1 MGSDTIRQLSMGYCC
16 CSYNVYVRVTID
28 FYCRVVSQTLLC
40 NADVLYITRIMIG
53 CSAYYTMQTRSKTKA
68 EKERRAAQFLCGI
81 VEGFYGRPWTAD
93 QRKDLFARMKHLG
106 MNTYIYAPKD
116 DLKHRADWRQLYN
129 SDEVELLQSL
139 IQTAKMENVTFVYA
153 LSPGIDII
161 YSSEKEI
168 KALHDK
174 SEQVRCLGCDA
185 FALLFDDIDMALND
199 ADKKQFSS
207 IVMAQLTVANALY
220 EFLKCPHFFFC
231 PTEYC
236 ESRAN
241 PSLEESDY
249 LLTLGKKLV
258 ADIHILWTGPRVV
271 SREITIDHIR
281 RVAAVLQRKPVV
293 WDNLHANDYDPKR
306 VFLGPFAGRSV
317 RLKEEIAGILLNPN
331 CRYEANFLP
340 FYTLAEWNSC
350 HADADVLEEAE
361 SDAILEAGD
370 VVPVAAHIVEN
381 ASPKRLYHPL
391 KALDEG
397 IKKWIEYFNAESSTN
412 SHASVSV
419 EIAEVDELDELK
431 PSTSCISLVARE
443 LNGPDSR
450 DNQTSIVCFNA
461 ENTSVVHTVN
471 SMCSEYSEPMDLMSV
486 TKDDRKLPLESSY
499 QNKGNVQEMLEVSS
513 DISMDSSF
521 HSDSEANVTAVD
533 QVAIFVDMFYLPFEH
548 GRRGIQM
555 LQEFSWLHE
564 NSYVMR
570 RSSSS
575 GIDDQKVQEFVSDE
589 WKRRCEDFVKLL
601 RDVTRLYQHITQLPN
616 RSVVQELFQ
625 YIYDAQGMASILE
638 ALVLWMAG
646 GHLNVAPVDC
656 DCFWRVGIPDVEP
669 WTLSGGFLADL
680 QKLLYS
686 NANLADLF
694 LLKTVLPLSLNC
706 YTVRPYVDE
715 DTKNV
720 RYIWKA
726 EDECASSLGI
736 LEGIKDER
744 FFDKYIGAYISF
756 ATPRT
761 CFIAVENDAIGS
773 PRQVIGMICAA
784 LDAKEFAEKVRS
796 EYIPKM
802 CSKYKVYA
810 EAEKG
815 QSLSHNEEIERQWQS
830 LHEDIAEWGP
840 PSLSDY
846 FYEQFPSQIDVRC
859 HELSQDAV
867 VFRRLVCIT
876 AIALSYNGSSGFFM
890 VLNSSD
896 SEKINLCS
904 RIGLIT
910 LKEANVAD
918 DMILMGHSL

>member
-1 MGSDTIRQLSMGYCC
+1 
-16 CSYNVYVRVTID
+16 
-28 FYCRVVSQTLLC
+28 
-40 NADVLYITRIMIG
+40 
-53 CSAYYTMQTRSKTKA
+53 MQTRSKTKA

-93 QRKDLFARMKHLG
+93 QRKDLFARMKRLG

-116 DLKHRADWRQLYN
+116 DLKHRAEWRQLYN

-139 IQTAKMENVTFVYA
+139 IQTARMENVTFVYA

-185 FALLFDDIDMALND
+185 FALLFDDIDITLND
-199 ADKKQFSS
+199 ADKKQFST
-207 IVMAQLTVANALY
+207 IVMAQLTVANSLY

-271 SREITIDHIR
+271 SREITIEHIR

-306 VFLGPFAGRSV
+306 VFLGPFAGRPV
-317 RLKEEIAGILLNPN
+317 RLKDEIAGILLNPN

-340 FYTLAEWNSC
+340 FYTLAEWNKC

-370 VVPVAAHIVEN
+370 VVPVATHIVEN

-397 IKKWIEYFNAESSTN
+397 IKKWIEYFNAELSTN
-412 SHASVSV
+412 SHSSFSIKVAG
-419 EIAEVDELDELK
+419 ADELNELK
-431 PSTSCISLVARE
+431 PSTSSTSLVTRE
-443 LNGPDSR
+443 LNGPDSI
-450 DNQTSIVCFNA
+450 DNQTAIVYFNA
-461 ENTSVVHTVN
+461 ENNSVIQPVN
-471 SMCSEYSEPMDLMSV
+471 SMCSEYSEPMDLMSA
-486 TKDDRKLPLESSY
+486 TKDDTKPLLEASDQSR
-499 QNKGNVQEMLEVSS
+499 GNIQEMLEVSS
-513 DISMDSSF
+513 DISMDSSV
-521 HSDSEANVTAVD
+521 HSDLETNITGVD

-570 RSSSS
+570 RSSDS

-616 RSVVQELFQ
+616 RNVVQELFQ
-625 YIYDAQGMASILE
+625 YVYDAQGMASILE

-646 GHLNVAPVDC
+646 GHLNIAPADC

-680 QKLLYS
+680 QKLLCS
-686 NANLADLF
+686 SANLADLF

-720 RYIWKA
+720 RYMWKS
-726 EDECASSLGI
+726 ENEYASSVGI
-736 LEGIKDER
+736 LGEIKDER

-756 ATPRT
+756 AMPRT
-761 CFIAVENDAIGS
+761 CFVAVEDDSVGN

-784 LDAKEFAEKVRS
+784 LDAKQFAEKLRNQ
-796 EYIPKM
+796 YIPKM
-802 CSKYKVYA
+802 RSKYKAYA

-815 QSLSHNEEIERQWQS
+815 QSISCSEEIERQWQR
-830 LHEDIAEWGP
+830 LHQDIAEWGP

-859 HELSQDAV
+859 HDLSQDAV
-867 VFRRLVCIT
+867 IFRRLVCIT

-890 VLNSSD
+890 VLDSSD
-896 SEKINLCS
+896 NEKINLCS

-910 LKEANVAD
+910 LKEAGVAD
-918 DMILMGHSL
+918 DLILMGHSL

>member
-1 MGSDTIRQLSMGYCC
+1 
-16 CSYNVYVRVTID
+16 
-28 FYCRVVSQTLLC
+28 
-40 NADVLYITRIMIG
+40 
-53 CSAYYTMQTRSKTKA
+53 MQTRSKTKA

-397 IKKWIEYFNAESSTN
+397 IKKWIEYFNVESSTN

-419 EIAEVDELDELK
+419 EIAEVDQLDELK

-450 DNQTSIVCFNA
+450 DNQTSIVYFNA
-461 ENTSVVHTVN
+461 ENTSVIQTVN

-486 TKDDRKLPLESSY
+486 TKDDTKLPLESSY

-521 HSDSEANVTAVD
+521 HSDSEANVTGVD

-625 YIYDAQGMASILE
+625 YVYDAQGMASILE

-646 GHLNVAPVDC
+646 GHLNIAPVDC

-802 CSKYKVYA
+802 RSKYKVYA

-815 QSLSHNEEIERQWQS
+815 QSVSHDEEIERQWQS

>member
-1 MGSDTIRQLSMGYCC
+1 
-16 CSYNVYVRVTID
+16 
-28 FYCRVVSQTLLC
+28 
-40 NADVLYITRIMIG
+40 
-53 CSAYYTMQTRSKTKA
+53 MQTRSKTKA

>member
-1 MGSDTIRQLSMGYCC
+1 
-16 CSYNVYVRVTID
+16 
-28 FYCRVVSQTLLC
+28 
-40 NADVLYITRIMIG
+40 
-53 CSAYYTMQTRSKTKA
+53 MQTRSKTKA

-93 QRKDLFARMKHLG
+93 QRRDLFARMKRLG

-116 DLKHRADWRQLYN
+116 DLKHRAEWRQLYN

-139 IQTAKMENVTFVYA
+139 IQTARMENITFVYA

-185 FALLFDDIDMALND
+185 FALLFDDIDMTLND

-207 IVMAQLTVANALY
+207 IVMAQLTVANSLY

-249 LLTLGKKLV
+249 LVTLGKKLV

-271 SREITIDHIR
+271 SREITIEHIR

-306 VFLGPFAGRSV
+306 VFLGPFAGRPV

-370 VVPVAAHIVEN
+370 VVPVATHIVEN

-397 IKKWIEYFNAESSTN
+397 IKKWIEYFNTESSTN
-412 SHASVSV
+412 SHSSVPV
-419 EIAEVDELDELK
+419 EIAEADELNELK
-431 PSTSCISLVARE
+431 PSTSNISLVARE
-443 LNGPDSR
+443 LNGPSNN
-450 DNQTSIVCFNA
+450 DNQTALVYFNA
-461 ENTSVVHTVN
+461 ENSSVVQTVN

-486 TKDDRKLPLESSY
+486 TKDETKPLLEASD
-499 QNKGNVQEMLEVSS
+499 QNKGNIQEMLEVSS
-513 DISMDSSF
+513 DISMDSSV
-521 HSDSEANVTAVD
+521 HSDSETNITGVD

-570 RSSSS
+570 RNSDSD
-575 GIDDQKVQEFVSDE
+575 IDDQKVQEFVSDE

-601 RDVTRLYQHITQLPN
+601 RDVTKLYQHITQLPN

-625 YIYDAQGMASILE
+625 YVYDAQSMASILE

-646 GHLNVAPVDC
+646 GHLNIAPTDC
-656 DCFWRVGIPDVEP
+656 DCFWRIGIPDVEP
-669 WTLSGGFLADL
+669 WTLSGGFLTDL

-686 NANLADLF
+686 SANLADLF

-706 YTVRPYVDE
+706 YTVRPYADE
-715 DTKNV
+715 DVKNI
-720 RYIWKA
+720 RYIWKT
-726 EDECASSLGI
+726 EHEYVPNMGI
-736 LEGIKDER
+736 LEQIKDER
-744 FFDKYIGAYISF
+744 FFDKYIGAYVSF

-761 CFIAVENDAIGS
+761 CFVAVENDAVGS
-773 PRQVIGMICAA
+773 PRQIIGMIYAA
-784 LDAKEFAEKVRS
+784 LDAKQFAEKVRS

-802 CSKYKVYA
+802 RSKYKVYT
-810 EAEKG
+810 EAEKE
-815 QSLSHNEEIERQWQS
+815 QSLSCSEEIEHQWQR
-830 LHEDIAEWGP
+830 LYEDITEWGP

-859 HELSQDAV
+859 HDLSQDAV

-910 LKEANVAD
+910 LKEAGVVD
-918 DMILMGHSL
+918 DLILMGHSL

>member
-1 MGSDTIRQLSMGYCC
+1 
-16 CSYNVYVRVTID
+16 
-28 FYCRVVSQTLLC
+28 
-40 NADVLYITRIMIG
+40 
-53 CSAYYTMQTRSKTKA
+53 MQTRSKTKA

-93 QRKDLFARMKHLG
+93 QRRDLFARMKRLG

-116 DLKHRADWRQLYN
+116 DLKHRAEWRQLYS

-139 IQTAKMENVTFVYA
+139 IQTARMENVTFVYA

-161 YSSEKEI
+161 YSSDKEI

-241 PSLEESDY
+241 PSLEESGY

-258 ADIHILWTGPRVV
+258 PDIHILWTGPRVV

-306 VFLGPFAGRSV
+306 VFLGPFAGRPV

-370 VVPVAAHIVEN
+370 VVPVATHIVEN

-412 SHASVSV
+412 SHPSVSV
-419 EIAEVDELDELK
+419 EVAEVDELNELK
-431 PSTSCISLVARE
+431 PSTSCVSLVTRE

-450 DNQTSIVCFNA
+450 DNQTAIVYFSA
-461 ENTSVVHTVN
+461 ENNSVVQTVN
-471 SMCSEYSEPMDLMSV
+471 SMCSEYSEPMDLVSV
-486 TKDDRKLPLESSY
+486 TKEDTKPSLETSY
-499 QNKGNVQEMLEVSS
+499 QSKGNIQEMLEVSS
-513 DISMDSSF
+513 DISMDSSV
-521 HSDSEANVTAVD
+521 HSDSEANVTGVD

-570 RSSSS
+570 RSN
-575 GIDDQKVQEFVSDE
+575 GQDIDDQKVQEFVSDE

-625 YIYDAQGMASILE
+625 YVYDAQGMASILE
-638 ALVLWMAG
+638 ALVLWMAD
-646 GHLNVAPVDC
+646 GHLNVAPIDC

-686 NANLADLF
+686 SANLADLF

-706 YTVRPYVDE
+706 YTVRPYADE
-715 DTKNV
+715 DMNNFRYMWKIENEYASNV
-720 RYIWKA
+720 
-726 EDECASSLGI
+726 GI
-736 LEGIKDER
+736 LEEIKDER
-744 FFDKYIGAYISF
+744 FFDKYIGAYTGF

-761 CFIAVENDAIGS
+761 CFVAVENDAIGS
-773 PRQVIGMICAA
+773 PRQVIAMICAA
-784 LDAKEFAEKVRS
+784 LDAKHFAEKVRS
-796 EYIPKM
+796 QYIPKM
-802 CSKYKVYA
+802 HSKYKVYA

-815 QSLSHNEEIERQWQS
+815 HSVSHSEEIERQILVVS
-830 LHEDIAEWGP
+830 L
-840 PSLSDY
+840 PS
-846 FYEQFPSQIDVRC
+846 C
-859 HELSQDAV
+859 W
-867 VFRRLVCIT
+867 
-876 AIALSYNGSSGFFM
+876 
-890 VLNSSD
+890 
-896 SEKINLCS
+896 KI
-904 RIGLIT
+904 G
-910 LKEANVAD
+910 
-918 DMILMGHSL
+918 

>member
-1 MGSDTIRQLSMGYCC
+1 
-16 CSYNVYVRVTID
+16 
-28 FYCRVVSQTLLC
+28 
-40 NADVLYITRIMIG
+40 
-53 CSAYYTMQTRSKTKA
+53 
-68 EKERRAAQFLCGI
+68 
-81 VEGFYGRPWTAD
+81 
-93 QRKDLFARMKHLG
+93 

-116 DLKHRADWRQLYN
+116 DLKHRAEWRQLYN
-129 SDEVELLQSL
+129 SDEIELLQSL
-139 IQTAKMENVTFVYA
+139 IQTARMENVTFVYA

-185 FALLFDDIDMALND
+185 FALLFDDIDIALND
-199 ADKKQFSS
+199 ADKKQFST
-207 IVMAQLTVANALY
+207 IVMAQLTVANSLY

-271 SREITIDHIR
+271 SREITTEHIR

-306 VFLGPFAGRSV
+306 VFLGPFAGRPV

-340 FYTLAEWNSC
+340 FYTLAEWNKC
-350 HADADVLEEAE
+350 HADADVLEESE

-412 SHASVSV
+412 SHSSVSV
-419 EIAEVDELDELK
+419 EVAETDELNELK
-431 PSTSCISLVARE
+431 PSTSCISLVTRE
-443 LNGPDSR
+443 LNGPDSSDSQR
-450 DNQTSIVCFNA
+450 AIVYFNIA
-461 ENTSVVHTVN
+461 NSSVAQPVN

-486 TKDDRKLPLESSY
+486 TKDDTKPLLEALDQS
-499 QNKGNVQEMLEVSS
+499 KGNIQEMLEVSS
-513 DISMDSSF
+513 DISMDSSV
-521 HSDSEANVTAVD
+521 HSDLETNVTGVE

-570 RSSSS
+570 RSNDSD
-575 GIDDQKVQEFVSDE
+575 IDDQKVQEFVSDE

-616 RSVVQELFQ
+616 RNVVQELFQ
-625 YIYDAQGMASILE
+625 YVYDAQGMVSILE

-646 GHLNVAPVDC
+646 GHLNIAPADC
-656 DCFWRVGIPDVEP
+656 DCFWRVDIPDVEP

-686 NANLADLF
+686 SANLADLF

-706 YTVRPYVDE
+706 YTIRPYVDE

-720 RYIWKA
+720 RYMWKT
-726 EDECASSLGI
+726 ESEYSSSVGI
-736 LEGIKDER
+736 LEEIKDER

-761 CFIAVENDAIGS
+761 CFVAVENDAIGS
-773 PRQVIGMICAA
+773 SRQIIGMICAA
-784 LDAKEFAEKVRS
+784 LDAKHCEVSTFQRCVPNTKHMLKRR
-796 EYIPKM
+796 
-802 CSKYKVYA
+802 
-810 EAEKG
+810 KG
-815 QSLSHNEEIERQWQS
+815 NLHLAIKKLNFSYHFVIMLEGWINLVFDNTFFFFKWQR
-830 LHEDIAEWGP
+830 LHEDITGWGP

-859 HELSQDAV
+859 HDLLQDAAI
-867 VFRRLVCIT
+867 FRRLVCIT

-896 SEKINLCS
+896 SEKINLCL

-910 LKEANVAD
+910 LKEAGVAD
-918 DMILMGHSL
+918 DLILMGHSL

>member
-1 MGSDTIRQLSMGYCC
+1 
-16 CSYNVYVRVTID
+16 
-28 FYCRVVSQTLLC
+28 
-40 NADVLYITRIMIG
+40 
-53 CSAYYTMQTRSKTKA
+53 MQTRSKTKA

-486 TKDDRKLPLESSY
+486 TKDDTKLPLESSY

-521 HSDSEANVTAVD
+521 HSDSEANVTGVD

-548 GRRGIQM
+548 GRRGIQI

-680 QKLLYS
+680 QKLLYT

-715 DTKNV
+715 DMKNV

-784 LDAKEFAEKVRS
+784 LDAKEFAKKVRS

-815 QSLSHNEEIERQWQS
+815 QSVSHDEEIERQWQS

>member
-1 MGSDTIRQLSMGYCC
+1 
-16 CSYNVYVRVTID
+16 
-28 FYCRVVSQTLLC
+28 
-40 NADVLYITRIMIG
+40 
-53 CSAYYTMQTRSKTKA
+53 MQTRSKTKA

-81 VEGFYGRPWTAD
+81 VEEGNLKTGFYGRPWTAD
-93 QRKDLFARMKHLG
+93 QRKDLFARMRRLG

-139 IQTAKMENVTFVYA
+139 IQTARMENVTFVYA

-161 YSSEKEI
+161 YSNEKEI

-185 FALLFDDIDMALND
+185 FALLFDDIDMTMND

-207 IVMAQLTVANALY
+207 IVMAQLTVANSLY

-249 LLTLGKKLV
+249 LITLGKKLV

-271 SREITIDHIR
+271 SREITIEHIR
-281 RVAAVLQRKPVV
+281 RVAAVLQRKPVI

-306 VFLGPFAGRSV
+306 IFLGPFAGRPV

-350 HADADVLEEAE
+350 HADADVLEGIATMLIFDHLEIVLVRYSFSEGLKAE

-412 SHASVSV
+412 SHPSLPVK
-419 EIAEVDELDELK
+419 IAEANELNELK
-431 PSTSCISLVARE
+431 PSTSSISLVSRE
-443 LNGPDSR
+443 LNAPDNS
-450 DNQTSIVCFNA
+450 DSQTAIIYFNA
-461 ENTSVVHTVN
+461 ENSSVVQTVN

-486 TKDDRKLPLESSY
+486 TKDDTKPLLEASD
-499 QNKGNVQEMLEVSS
+499 QNKGSVQEMLEVSS
-513 DISMDSSF
+513 DISMDSSV
-521 HSDSEANVTAVD
+521 HSDSETNITGVD
-533 QVAIFVDMFYLPFEH
+533 QVAVFVDMFYLPFEH

-570 RSSSS
+570 RSSNS
-575 GIDDQKVQEFVSDE
+575 IDNQKVQEFVSDE

-601 RDVTRLYQHITQLPN
+601 RDVTRLYQHVTQLPN

-625 YIYDAQGMASILE
+625 YIYDAQGMTSILE

-646 GHLNVAPVDC
+646 GHLNIAPTDC
-656 DCFWRVGIPDVEP
+656 DCFWRMGIPDVEP
-669 WTLSGGFLADL
+669 WTLSGGFLTDL

-694 LLKTVLPLSLNC
+694 LLKTVLPLFLNC
-706 YTVRPYVDE
+706 YTVRPYADE
-715 DTKNV
+715 DMKNI
-720 RYIWKA
+720 RYIWKT
-726 EDECASSLGI
+726 EHEYVSNMGI
-736 LEGIKDER
+736 LEEIKNEF
-744 FFDKYIGAYISF
+744 FFDKYIGAYVGF

-761 CFIAVENDAIGS
+761 CFVAVENDAVGN
-773 PRQVIGMICAA
+773 PRQVIGVICAA
-784 LDAKEFAEKVRS
+784 LDAKQFAEKVRNQ
-796 EYIPKM
+796 YIPKM
-802 CSKYKVYA
+802 RSKYKVFV
-810 EAEKG
+810 EAEKQ
-815 QSLSHNEEIERQWQS
+815 QSISCSEETEHQW
-830 LHEDIAEWGP
+830 LRLYEDIVDWGP
-840 PSLSDY
+840 PGFSDY
-846 FYEQFPSQIDVRC
+846 FYEQFPSQIDIEC
-859 HELSQDAV
+859 HDLSQNAV

-890 VLNSSD
+890 VLNASD

-910 LKEANVAD
+910 LKEAGVAD
-918 DMILMGHSL
+918 DLILMGHSL

>member
-1 MGSDTIRQLSMGYCC
+1 
-16 CSYNVYVRVTID
+16 
-28 FYCRVVSQTLLC
+28 
-40 NADVLYITRIMIG
+40 
-53 CSAYYTMQTRSKTKA
+53 MQTRSKTKA
-68 EKERRAAQFLCGI
+68 EKQRRAAQFLCGI
-81 VEGFYGRPWTAD
+81 IEGFYGRPWTAD
-93 QRKDLFARMKHLG
+93 QRRDLFARMKRLG

-116 DLKHRADWRQLYN
+116 DLKHRAEWRQLYN

-139 IQTAKMENVTFVYA
+139 IQTARMENVTFVYA

-185 FALLFDDIDMALND
+185 FALLFDDIDIALND
-199 ADKKQFSS
+199 VDKKQFST
-207 IVMAQLTVANALY
+207 IVMAQLTVANSLY

-271 SREITIDHIR
+271 SREITIEHIR

-306 VFLGPFAGRSV
+306 VFLGPFAGRPV

-340 FYTLAEWNSC
+340 FYTLAEWNNC
-350 HADADVLEEAE
+350 HADADVLEEVE

-370 VVPVAAHIVEN
+370 VVPVATHIVEN

-397 IKKWIEYFNAESSTN
+397 IKKWIEYFSTESSTN
-412 SHASVSV
+412 SRLSVSV
-419 EIAEVDELDELK
+419 EVADVDELNELK
-431 PSTSCISLVARE
+431 PSTSCISLVTRE
-443 LNGPDSR
+443 LNGPESSGS
-450 DNQTSIVCFNA
+450 QTAFVYFSAPNNSIA
-461 ENTSVVHTVN
+461 QPVN

-486 TKDDRKLPLESSY
+486 TKDDTKPLLEASDQS
-499 QNKGNVQEMLEVSS
+499 KGNIQEMLEVSS
-513 DISMDSSF
+513 DISMDSSV
-521 HSDSEANVTAVD
+521 HSDLETNVTEVE

-570 RSSSS
+570 RSSDS
-575 GIDDQKVQEFVSDE
+575 GIDDQVQEFVSDE
-589 WKRRCEDFVKLL
+589 WKRRCEDFIKLL

-625 YIYDAQGMASILE
+625 YVYDAQGMASILE

-646 GHLNVAPVDC
+646 GHLNVAPADC
-656 DCFWRVGIPDVEP
+656 DCFWRVDIPDVEP

-680 QKLLYS
+680 QRLLYS
-686 NANLADLF
+686 SANLADLF

-720 RYIWKA
+720 RYMWKA
-726 EDECASSLGI
+726 ENDYASSVGI
-736 LEGIKDER
+736 LGEIKDER

-761 CFIAVENDAIGS
+761 CFVAVENDAVGS
-773 PRQVIGMICAA
+773 PRQVIGLICAA
-784 LDAKEFAEKVRS
+784 LDAKQFAERLQS
-796 EYIPKM
+796 QYIPKM
-802 CSKYKVYA
+802 RSKYKAYV
-810 EAEKG
+810 EAGKA
-815 QSLSHNEEIERQWQS
+815 QSISNEEIERRWQR
-830 LHEDIAEWGP
+830 LHDDIGVWGP
-840 PSLSDY
+840 PNLSDY

-859 HELSQDAV
+859 HDLSQDAV

-876 AIALSYNGSSGFFM
+876 AIALSYNGSCGFFM

-896 SEKINLCS
+896 REKINLCS

-910 LKEANVAD
+910 LKEAGVAD
-918 DMILMGHSL
+918 DLILMGHSL

>member
-1 MGSDTIRQLSMGYCC
+1 MGSDTIRQFEYWRCRS
-16 CSYNVYVRVTID
+16 VRW
-28 FYCRVVSQTLLC
+28 
-40 NADVLYITRIMIG
+40 IG

-397 IKKWIEYFNAESSTN
+397 IKKWIEYFNVESSTN

-419 EIAEVDELDELK
+419 EIAEVDQLDELK

-450 DNQTSIVCFNA
+450 DNQTSIVYFNA
-461 ENTSVVHTVN
+461 ENTSVIQTVN

-486 TKDDRKLPLESSY
+486 TKDDTKLPLESSY

-521 HSDSEANVTAVD
+521 HSDSEANVTGVD

-625 YIYDAQGMASILE
+625 YVYDAQGMASILE

-646 GHLNVAPVDC
+646 GHLNIAPVDC

-802 CSKYKVYA
+802 RSKYKVYA

-815 QSLSHNEEIERQWQS
+815 QSVSHDEEIERQWQS

-876 AIALSYNGSSGFFM
+876 AIALSYNGE
-890 VLNSSD
+890 LN
-896 SEKINLCS
+896 
-904 RIGLIT
+904 
-910 LKEANVAD
+910 VY
-918 DMILMGHSL
+918 

>member
-1 MGSDTIRQLSMGYCC
+1 
-16 CSYNVYVRVTID
+16 
-28 FYCRVVSQTLLC
+28 
-40 NADVLYITRIMIG
+40 
-53 CSAYYTMQTRSKTKA
+53 MQTRSKTKA

-93 QRKDLFARMKHLG
+93 QRRDLFARMKRLG

-116 DLKHRADWRQLYN
+116 DLKHRAEWRQLYN

-139 IQTAKMENVTFVYA
+139 IQTARMENVTFVYA

-207 IVMAQLTVANALY
+207 IVMAQLTVANSLY

-236 ESRAN
+236 ESRTN

-271 SREITIDHIR
+271 SREITVEHIR

-306 VFLGPFAGRSV
+306 VFLGPFAGRPV
-317 RLKEEIAGILLNPN
+317 RLKEEIGGILLNPN

-397 IKKWIEYFNAESSTN
+397 IKKWIEYFNAESSSN
-412 SHASVSV
+412 SHPSLPAQLG
-419 EIAEVDELDELK
+419 EADGLNEHK
-431 PSTSCISLVARE
+431 ASTSNISLVAAE
-443 LNGPDSR
+443 LKSQDNSDS
-450 DNQTSIVCFNA
+450 QTPIVYFSA
-461 ENTSVVHTVN
+461 ENNSVAQTVN
-471 SMCSEYSEPMDLMSV
+471 SMSSEYSEPMDLMSI
-486 TKDDRKLPLESSY
+486 TKDDAKPSLEAPD

-513 DISMDSSF
+513 DISMESSI
-521 HSDSEANVTAVD
+521 HSDSEINVTGVE
-533 QVAIFVDMFYLPFEH
+533 QVAVFVDMFYLPFEH

-570 RSSSS
+570 RNSGS
-575 GIDDQKVQEFVSDE
+575 GIDDQRVQEFVSGE

-601 RDVTRLYQHITQLPN
+601 RDVTKLYQHITQLPN
-616 RSVVQELFQ
+616 RVRLLLLQSVVQELFQ
-625 YIYDAQGMASILE
+625 YVYDAQGMASILE

-646 GHLNVAPVDC
+646 GHLNIAPTDC
-656 DCFWRVGIPDVEP
+656 DCFWRAGVPDVEP
-669 WTLSGGFLADL
+669 WTLSGGFLTDL

-686 NANLADLF
+686 SANLADLF

-706 YTVRPYVDE
+706 YTVRPYTDE
-715 DTKNV
+715 DMKNI
-720 RYIWKA
+720 RHFCKTN
-726 EDECASSLGI
+726 DKFSSSVEI
-736 LEGIKDER
+736 VEEIKDER
-744 FFDKYIGAYISF
+744 FFDKYIGSYISF

-761 CFIAVENDAIGS
+761 CFVAVENDAGGS
-773 PRQVIGMICAA
+773 PRQVTGVICAA
-784 LDAKEFAEKVRS
+784 LDAKQFAEKVRGQ
-796 EYIPKM
+796 YIPKM
-802 CSKYKVYA
+802 RSKYKEYA
-810 EAEKG
+810 EADKR
-815 QSLSHNEEIERQWQS
+815 QCVTCSEEIECQR
-830 LHEDIAEWGP
+830 LHEDIVEWGP
-840 PSLSDY
+840 PCLSDY
-846 FYEQFPSQIDVRC
+846 FYEQFPSQIDIRC
-859 HELSQDAV
+859 HDLSQDAV
-867 VFRRLVCIT
+867 IFRRLVCIT

-896 SEKINLCS
+896 NEKISLCS

-910 LKEANVAD
+910 LKEAGVAED
-918 DMILMGHSL
+918 LILMGHSL

>member
-1 MGSDTIRQLSMGYCC
+1 
-16 CSYNVYVRVTID
+16 
-28 FYCRVVSQTLLC
+28 
-40 NADVLYITRIMIG
+40 
-53 CSAYYTMQTRSKTKA
+53 MQTRSKTKA

-461 ENTSVVHTVN
+461 E
-471 SMCSEYSEPMDLMSV
+471 
-486 TKDDRKLPLESSY
+486 DDRKLPLESSY